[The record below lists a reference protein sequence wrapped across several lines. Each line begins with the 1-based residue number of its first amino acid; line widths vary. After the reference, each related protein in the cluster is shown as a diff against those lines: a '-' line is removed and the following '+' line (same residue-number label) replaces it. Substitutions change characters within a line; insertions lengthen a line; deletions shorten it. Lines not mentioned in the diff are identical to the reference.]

1 MEDTAMLHPMIQ
13 CMYTPNPAAA
23 WDDLNEGITRARKLL
38 GIAGTPS
45 FWLVLETGPF
55 ASYTS
60 LSLIMYF

>member
-1 MEDTAMLHPMIQ
+1 MVESYIPMDVDVVFESKLDHIF
-13 CMYTPNPAAA
+13 
-23 WDDLNEGITRARKLL
+23 DD
-38 GIAGTPS
+38 TPS